1 MRSKLQLVIV
11 AGMLSSL
18 AFAQEPA
25 QTMVFRHGV
34 SAGVIGGPQTFEYMA
49 TQSFSF
55 DGAVVKNAPYSAE
68 AVTETTQRLAD
79 GNRIARKTNATM
91 YRDSEGRTRREES
104 LGVIGPWASN
114 GEPSQS
120 VFINDPV
127 SKTNLVLDTKNKT
140 VHKMPSPKIMMTE
153 ALNKVRQNLNKN
165 LDEANQTLSETN
177 TRLSANHP
185 DVNAA
190 QAKVIEIE
198 RHIQTTNEDGPAAAE
213 AKVKAE
219 MVMTHL
225 QPGMTLSSGS
235 EKNAQRESLGTQM
248 IEGVQ
253 AEGTRTTFIIPAG
266 TIGNDLPIQIVSE
279 RWYSP
284 ELQTVVMT
292 KHSDPRMGDTVYR
305 LTNINRNEPAPSLF
319 QAPPDYTPLS
329 PENKFFMKTKD

>member
-91 YRDSEGRTRREES
+91 YRDSEGRTRREEA

-140 VHKMPSPKIMMTE
+140 VHKMPSPKAMMTQT
-153 ALNKVRQNLNKN
+153 LTGLQKN
-165 LDEANQTLSETN
+165 VDEAKARSTGQT
-177 TRLSANHP
+177 
-185 DVNAA
+185 
-190 QAKVIEIE
+190 KVIEFE
-198 RHIQTTNEDGPAAAE
+198 RHIQTTTEDGPAAA
-213 AKVKAE
+213 ADKMKAE

-225 QPGMTLSSGS
+225 QPGMPGMMVSSGS
-235 EKNAQRESLGTQM
+235 EKNAQKESLGTQM

-253 AEGTRTTFIIPAG
+253 AEGTRTTVTIPAG
-266 TIGNDLPIQIVSE
+266 AIGNDLPIQIVSE

-319 QAPPDYTPLS
+319 QAPADYTALS
-329 PENKFFMKTKD
+329 ENKFFMKTKD

>member
-1 MRSKLQLVIV
+1 MRSKLQLVMT
-11 AGMLSSL
+11 AGVLTTL

-34 SAGVIGGPQTFEYMA
+34 TAGVAGGPQTFDYMA
-49 TQSFSF
+49 AQSFSF

-79 GNRIARKTNATM
+79 GNRIARKTNSIL
-91 YRDSEGRTRREES
+91 YRDSEGRTRREET
-104 LGVIGPWASN
+104 LGAIGPWASN
-114 GEPSQS
+114 GEPAQT
-120 VFINDPV
+120 VFINDPI
-127 SKTNLVLDTKNKT
+127 SKTNLVLDTKSKT
-140 VHKMPSPKIMMTE
+140 IHKMPSPKVMMSET
-153 ALNKVRQNLNKN
+153 LNGVQKN
-165 LDEANQTLSETN
+165 LAEARARYTTNQ
-177 TRLSANHP
+177 P
-185 DVNAA
+185 DISVGQTKMIA
-190 QAKVIEIE
+190 IE
-198 RHIQTTNEDGPAAAE
+198 RQIQTTNEDGPAGAE

-219 MVMTHL
+219 IMMTHM
-225 QPGMTLSSGS
+225 QPGMPGMALSSGS
-235 EKNAQRESLGTQM
+235 EKNAQKESLGTQM

-253 AEGTRTTFIIPAG
+253 AEGTRTTFTIPAG
-266 TIGNDLPIQIVSE
+266 SIGNDLPIQVVSE

-319 QAPPDYTPLS
+319 QAPPDYTTLS

>member
-1 MRSKLQLVIV
+1 MSSKLQLAIA
-11 AGMLSSL
+11 AGMLSTV
-18 AFAQEPA
+18 AFAQEQPPN
-25 QTMVFRHGV
+25 MIFRHGV
-34 SAGVIGGPQTFEYMA
+34 TAGVIGGPQTFEYMA

-140 VHKMPSPKIMMTE
+140 VHKMPSPKAMMTQT
-153 ALNKVRQNLNKN
+153 LTGLQKN
-165 LDEANQTLSETN
+165 LDEAKARYTS
-177 TRLSANHP
+177 SHP
-185 DVNAA
+185 DVSAG
-190 QAKVIEIE
+190 QTKVIEFE
-198 RHIQTTNEDGPAAAE
+198 RHIQTTSEDGPAAA
-213 AKVKAE
+213 ADKMKAE
-219 MVMTHL
+219 MLMTHM
-225 QPGMTLSSGS
+225 QPGMPGMMVSSGS
-235 EKNAQRESLGTQM
+235 EKNAQKESLGTQM

-253 AEGTRTTFIIPAG
+253 AEGTRTTVTIPAG
-266 TIGNDLPIQIVSE
+266 AIGNDLPIQIVSE

-319 QAPPDYTPLS
+319 QAPADYTALS